1 VRKLFSS
8 RRSTAFLALAPVAV
22 AAALA
27 LLVGG
32 SGDQGHAH
40 AQSTKTKGRHSGHE
54 SCSRTLSGPGA
65 LRSQVAK
72 AAPGTVIC
80 VSNGSY
86 GELKLKGDSSG
97 LGVTVRA
104 EHPGEVSIA
113 GADLSGSDL
122 ALADFDVHGQVTVEP
137 GARKISVLHNRISGG
152 YFGVEAGPTD
162 TTYISDTRIVG
173 NKFVGPFGEDAI
185 RLNRY
190 HDSGDRDPYGV
201 LIEGNEI
208 TGVREN
214 GNHSDCMQSVWGGDG
229 LYFRRNYL
237 HDNRCQGFFINDQP
251 GPIRNVV
258 LANNL
263 MLRNAAPCDPPDSGC
278 GPPSIVQTFG
288 PIRGLRIAN
297 NTIWT
302 KDNDS
307 PLALR
312 EGPYGQIAIK
322 NNVIYRLW
330 SDWRGPWA
338 PFSEQK
344 NVFCRW
350 EGTLPRPGKSSRRN
364 CSPHFAD
371 PGQDDYRVAGGAGVT
386 WSPGD
391 EHYGP

>member
-1 VRKLFSS
+1 MRKSFSS
-8 RRSTAFLALAPVAV
+8 RRPLTLLALALVGLG
-22 AAALA
+22 AAL
-27 LLVGG
+27 LLMLGG
-32 SGDQGHAH
+32 SGDGSHAR
-40 AQSTKTKGRHSGHE
+40 AQSSYEHSK
-54 SCSRTLSGPGA
+54 SRQPPPCDRTLGSAEA
-65 LRSQVAK
+65 LRSQLAQ
-72 AAPGTVIC
+72 ADPGAVIC
-80 VSNGSY
+80 LQDGSY
-86 GELKLKGDSSG
+86 GELKLASHGSG
-97 LGVTVRA
+97 ADVTVRA
-104 EHPGEVSIA
+104 EHPGGASIA
-113 GADLSGSDL
+113 GADLSGSHL

-137 GARKISVLHNRISGG
+137 GSRKISVLHNRISGG

-162 TTYISDTRIVG
+162 TTYISDTTIAG

-214 GNHSDCMQSVWGGDG
+214 GNHSDCLQSVWGGDG

-237 HDNRCQGFFINDQP
+237 HDNRCQGFFVNDQP
-251 GPIRNVV
+251 APVRNVV
-258 LANNL
+258 VANNL

-278 GPPSIVQTFG
+278 GPPSIVQMFG
-288 PIRGLRIAN
+288 PIQGLRIAR

-312 EGPYGQIAIK
+312 EGPYGPIAIED
-322 NNVIYRLW
+322 NVVYRFW
-330 SDWRGPWA
+330 SDWSGPWS
-338 PFSEQK
+338 PFRAQK

-350 EGTLPRPGKSSRRN
+350 EGTLPRPGKSSRRS
-364 CSPHFAD
+364 CSPHFAA
-371 PGQDDYRVAGGAGVT
+371 PAQDDYRVPGGAGVN
-386 WSPGD
+386 WAPGA